1 VTRFERALT
10 DLVGGYDGGAVLWLV
25 SAMRLEVAVQRARD
39 VDRFRAYPEGVL
51 NRLLVDV
58 DDALGTGE
66 VAVDLQRLLIDG
78 GDEQTDE
85 RRRQDV
91 GELLLA
97 RARELADARLHAT
110 PDEWEAFSP
119 RRRGRR

>member
-25 SAMRLEVAVQRARD
+25 SAMRLEVAVTRARD
-39 VDRFRAYPEGVL
+39 VDRFRSYPEGAL

-58 DDALGTGE
+58 DDALGTGGI
-66 VAVDLQRLLIDG
+66 AVDLQRLLNDA
-78 GDEQTDE
+78 GDEQTE
-85 RRRQDV
+85 HQRRENV
-91 GELLLA
+91 AELLLG

-119 RRRGRR
+119 RRRRR